1 MYPFKKQ
8 WKKNKKKHVPMNLNQ
23 SKKNSRLYIYIYSRL
38 YIYSSVFIDNLRTY
52 WLYPGKT

>member
-38 YIYSSVFIDNLRTY
+38 YI
-52 WLYPGKT
+52 